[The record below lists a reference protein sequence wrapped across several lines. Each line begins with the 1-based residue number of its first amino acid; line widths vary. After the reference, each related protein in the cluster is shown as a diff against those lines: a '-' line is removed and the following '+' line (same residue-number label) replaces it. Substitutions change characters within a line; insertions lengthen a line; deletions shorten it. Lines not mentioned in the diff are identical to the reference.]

1 MKFRAYP
8 CEGQAFHQG
17 GRGGSSE
24 VSCFYLQ
31 KLQLSAGHVGHP
43 WTVCNFSLLLNGS
56 ISDAQ
61 IHFVSPDGVQFFSLV
76 KSLAKRY
83 ADNKKLHF
91 LWVDPD
97 PFPTVSLSLV
107 LFLCSSV
114 SLLDWGS
121 LNTQFHS
128 FAFFYLLLLLLLFC
142 VFRVLPT
149 LFFATPVWFNFS
161 GLF

>member
-1 MKFRAYP
+1 M
-8 CEGQAFHQG
+8 
-17 GRGGSSE
+17 
-24 VSCFYLQ
+24 
-31 KLQLSAGHVGHP
+31 GHP

-61 IHFVSPDGVQFFSLV
+61 IHFVSPDGAQFFSLV

-114 SLLDWGS
+114 SLLDWGLPKYAIS
-121 LNTQFHS
+121 Q
-128 FAFFYLLLLLLLFC
+128 FC
-142 VFRVLPT
+142 VFLFVVVVAAVLRVPS
-149 LFFATPVWFNFS
+149 FAYTSFCDSCVV
-161 GLF
+161 